1 MRFLLILAYVCL
13 DTEEDQTYAI
23 KFDFICLSKV
33 NKMHGLETERRH
45 NIQLV
50 ICVEVGLCKNMY
62 PMSSR
67 LLYSIST
74 DRNI

>member
-33 NKMHGLETERRH
+33 NKMHGLETKRRH
-45 NIQLV
+45 NIKLV
-50 ICVEVGLCKNMY
+50 ICVEVGLRKKYVSNVIT
-62 PMSSR
+62 
-67 LLYSIST
+67 SIVFHI
-74 DRNI
+74 N